1 MTKVLLEDLQGD
13 MHDLAA
19 VIGVENT
26 LELCSLFAGDN
37 IYIPLNEKEVNG
49 DIKELQEILGE
60 ETYEKLQMNFG
71 GTTIYFPTKNTVL
84 REYIGKRVREEY
96 DGTNRRRLMR
106 EYGLTKNSFYRII
119 EGTEKAVPVDDRQ
132 LTIFEL

>member
-1 MTKVLLEDLQGD
+1 MMKVLLEDLQGD
-13 MHDLAA
+13 MHDLAS

-49 DIKELQEILGE
+49 DIKELQEILGA

-119 EGTEKAVPVDDRQ
+119 EGTEKAVLVDDRQ
-132 LTIFEL
+132 LTIFDL

>member
-1 MTKVLLEDLQGD
+1 MTYVLLEDLQGD
-13 MHDLAA
+13 MHDLAS
-19 VIGVENT
+19 VIGVEYT

-60 ETYEKLQMNFG
+60 DTYEKLQMNFG

-84 REYIGKRVREEY
+84 REYISKRVREEY

-119 EGTEKAVPVDDRQ
+119 EGTEKAMFVDDKQ
-132 LTIFEL
+132 LTIFDL